1 MRKFGVTAWPDKTN
15 YTIEVYGGDTADL
28 HKLSPEEASDLL
40 SCLINIL
47 GGGKCEHE
55 HVHRV
60 ESHQGNMFILMLP
73 ATERHTRAYTVSK
86 RKLTELKIALMG
98 AING

>member
-15 YTIEVYGGDTADL
+15 YTIEVSGGDTADL
-28 HKLSPEEASDLL
+28 HRLNPQEAEGLL
-40 SCLINIL
+40 KCLAQVL
-47 GGGKCEHE
+47 KGETCE
-55 HVHRV
+55 HVHV
-60 ESHQGNMFILMLP
+60 HHIESHPGNMYVVMLP
-73 ATERHTRAYTVSK
+73 LSDRHTRAYTVSK

>member
-15 YTIEVYGGDTADL
+15 YTIEVSGGDSADL
-28 HKLSPEEASDLL
+28 HRLGPEEASEFL
-40 SCLINIL
+40 SCLVNIL
-47 GGGKCEHE
+47 GGGKCDHE
-55 HVHRV
+55 SVHRI
-60 ESHQGNMFILMLP
+60 ESNQGDLYTVMLP
-73 ATERHTRAYTVSK
+73 TSECHTRVYIVSK